1 MTTADP
7 AFAARVRALLG
18 DKGVIDDAADMA
30 PYLRDWR
37 KRYQGAAR
45 LVARPA
51 STAEVAALVG
61 LCAEAGVPIVPQGGN
76 TGLCGGATPDE
87 TGAAVVLSLARM
99 NRMRALDAANNTLT
113 VEAGMTLAGVQAAA
127 SAADRL
133 FPLSLAAE
141 GSATIGGNL
150 STNAGGVAVLRYGN
164 ARDLVLGLEVVLAD
178 GRVWDGLRGL
188 RKDNTGYDLKHLFI
202 GAEGTLGI
210 ITAAVLKLFPR
221 PREQATALV
230 ALAGPEAAVALLDL
244 ATAASGDGVTAFE
257 LIPRLAIDLVCAHVP
272 GTADPLAA
280 PSPWYVL
287 LELSGG
293 GDGAERLAGDAARLL
308 EQALHKGLI
317 SDAVLAASG
326 GQRQQL
332 WRLRESISEA
342 QSLEGASVKHDV
354 AVPVSAIPSF
364 MAAGAAVVERLAPGA
379 RLCAFGHV
387 GDGNLHFNIS
397 QPVGADGAAFL
408 SGSSPLTRAIHDLVT
423 VHGGSISAEHGLGQ
437 LKAGEVDLYKQP
449 LERELQAR
457 IKAALDPRGLMN
469 PGKMFP
475 RA

>member
-1 MTTADP
+1 MNLTDP
-7 AFAARVRALLG
+7 AFAARVRDLLG
-18 DKGVIDDAADMA
+18 AQGVMDEPAAMA

-51 STAEVAALVG
+51 STAEVAALVR
-61 LCAEAGVPIVPQGGN
+61 LCAEADVPIVPQGGN

-87 TGAAVVLSLARM
+87 SGAAVVLSLGRM
-99 NRMRALDAANNTLT
+99 NRLRGLDAANNTLT
-113 VEAGMTLAGVQAAA
+113 VEAGMTLAAVQAAA
-127 SAADRL
+127 DAADRL

-221 PREQATALV
+221 PRGQATALV
-230 ALAGPEAAVALLDL
+230 ALADPEAAVGLLEL
-244 ATAASGDGVTAFE
+244 ARAASGDGVTAFE
-257 LIPRLAIDLVCAHVP
+257 LIPRFALELVCAHVP

-293 GDGAERLAGDAARLL
+293 GDGAERLAGDAAQLL
-308 EQALHKGLI
+308 ELALDKGLI
-317 SDAVLAASG
+317 SDAVLAASEA
-326 GQRQQL
+326 QRQQL

-342 QSLEGASVKHDV
+342 QALEGASVKHDV
-354 AVPVSAIPSF
+354 AVPVSAIPAF
-364 MAAGAAVVERLAPGA
+364 VAAGAGAVARLAPAA

-408 SGSSPLTRAIHDLVT
+408 AGTGALTRAIHDLVT
-423 VHGGSISAEHGLGQ
+423 AHGGSISAEHGLGQ

-449 LERELQAR
+449 LERELQRR
-457 IKAALDPRGLMN
+457 IKAALDPRGLLN

-475 RA
+475 DS